1 MSVTP
6 GLPNETDMK
15 KENGVSVEN
24 TEYPLDEIE
33 WKSPERGLNT
43 RGIMQ
48 NMRRGTDSHKI
59 EKRDE

>member
-1 MSVTP
+1 MRVTP
-6 GLPNETDMK
+6 GPPNETDME

-43 RGIMQ
+43 RGRTQKMK
-48 NMRRGTDSHKI
+48 RGTDSHKI